1 MNILSKNNLWA
12 WYFLLPIIA
21 IHFLVI
27 ALPSLLS
34 LALCFT
40 DWNGFGRIN
49 FIGLQNFYNLFDD
62 RVFKIAV
69 WHNFIWTIFFLTVP
83 ITVALLGAFI
93 LTGVKRFQLVYRFI
107 FFFPFILAS
116 IVNCLVW
123 KYLFH
128 PKHGLG
134 PFFDNFGISI
144 FTNSPLT
151 QKGTS
156 LLAVGFVDAWHFWG
170 FLVVIYITA
179 MYQVDESL
187 YEAADIEGASKWQ
200 KFRYITFPMIRP
212 TFVFSVLIIMIWSI
226 PAFDY
231 VYILTGGGPAYS
243 SEVLANYLHFQA
255 FQNMNVG
262 YASAI
267 GALMFIY
274 VFIVIGIFGLLRK
287 LGWEI

>member
-1 MNILSKNNLWA
+1 MKNIYSEKLVS
-12 WYFLLPIIA
+12 WYFLSPILF
-21 IHFLVI
+21 IHFFVI
-27 ALPSLLS
+27 ALPSILS

-40 DWNGFGRIN
+40 DWNGFGKIQ
-49 FIGLQNFYNLFDD
+49 FIGFQNFTELFDD

-83 ITVALLGAFI
+83 IAIALLGAFI

-107 FFFPFILAS
+107 FFFPYILAS
-116 IVNCLVW
+116 VVNCLIW

-128 PKHGLG
+128 PKHGLHT
-134 PFFDNFGISI
+134 FFEDLGINF
-144 FTNSPLT
+144 FQNSLLT
-151 QKGTS
+151 QKETS

-179 MYQVDESL
+179 MYQVDDTL
-187 YEAADIEGASKWQ
+187 YEAAEIEGASKWQ
-200 KFRYITFPMIRP
+200 KFRYVTFPSIRP
-212 TFVFSVLIIMIWSI
+212 MFVFSILIIMIWSV

-255 FQNMNVG
+255 FRNMNVG

-274 VFIVIGIFGLLRK
+274 VFIITGIFGLLRR
-287 LGWEI
+287 LECEF